1 VTKHWVVLTLT
12 AAVLLSAACG
22 SGPSKSQVAAR
33 NDVAASCHV
42 LLSVAELVSGPSSV
56 SGSRIDAELQRAL
69 DYGVRAAELDRNW
82 NPYNVTLQH
91 YVGELRARS
100 SPTRSE
106 GQELTSVCV
115 SVGVRASP
123 RPTPTT

>member
-1 VTKHWVVLTLT
+1 MTKPWFVV
-12 AAVLLSAACG
+12 AAAASVLLAVAC

-33 NDVAASCHV
+33 SNVAASCHV

-56 SGSRIDAELQRAL
+56 TGSRIDAELQRAL
-69 DYGVRAAELDRNW
+69 DYGDRAAALDQNW
-82 NPYNVTLQH
+82 KPYDTTLQQ

-100 SPTRSE
+100 RPSQNQ

-115 SVGVRASP
+115 NVGVRASP